1 MTTVTIH
8 YSSPAF
14 DPFKVP
20 RPHRY
25 TLDGTLSDVSPECQ
39 GGEIG
44 RVRLLGFCM
53 DFTPG
58 SDGALVRPD
67 ELGDPGYSPTELSGF
82 YAQFI
87 DSRGQMFGY
96 AVPIER
102 VEVSE

>member
-1 MTTVTIH
+1 MSTVTIH
-8 YSSPAF
+8 YKSPAS
-14 DPFKVP
+14 DPFKIP

-25 TLDGTLSDVSPECQ
+25 TLDGTPSDMSPECQ

-53 DFTPG
+53 DPTPG
-58 SDGALVRPD
+58 PDHALARPD

-96 AVPIER
+96 DMPIDR